1 MKRQTYLEVNL
12 SNFKHNINEIK
23 KLHKDKEIIPVIK
36 ANAYGTHINKR
47 LDIINEFNIVA
58 VAIVEEALYLREL
71 GYKKDILVLNQP
83 YIEEIED
90 IISNNITVG
99 LSSIDFLKEL
109 IKQDKQVKIHI
120 EVETGMNRT
129 GFQSLDEL
137 LKTLHNS
144 NDIIV
149 EGLYT
154 HFSSAD
160 TDDEY
165 TKKQI
170 NKFKEYYNIL
180 INEFPNL
187 KYIHTSASN
196 GLVNYNIDITNAIR
210 PGIIM
215 YGYPSYDEIL
225 NKIDL
230 KPTTKLIT
238 KISYLKE
245 IPANE
250 SVSYNQT
257 YKTNKITKIA
267 TIGIGYA
274 DGLRRSLSNKGNV
287 IINNT
292 LCPIIGN
299 VCMDSILVDVTHL
312 QNVSIGDKVYIYD
325 NELVTLEDIAKIC
338 NTINYEILSNISER
352 VPRVYI
358 QE

>member
-1 MKRQTYLEVNL
+1 MRQTYLEINL
-12 SNFKHNINEIK
+12 NNFEHNINEIK

-109 IKQDKQVKIHI
+109 IKQDKQVKIHV

-144 NDIIV
+144 NNIIV

-170 NKFKEYYNIL
+170 SKFKEYYNIL
-180 INEFPNL
+180 IKEFPNL

-325 NELVTLEDIAKIC
+325 NELVTLEDIAKIS

>member
-1 MKRQTYLEVNL
+1 
-12 SNFKHNINEIK
+12 
-23 KLHKDKEIIPVIK
+23 
-36 ANAYGTHINKR
+36 
-47 LDIINEFNIVA
+47 
-58 VAIVEEALYLREL
+58 
-71 GYKKDILVLNQP
+71 
-83 YIEEIED
+83 
-90 IISNNITVG
+90 
-99 LSSIDFLKEL
+99 
-109 IKQDKQVKIHI
+109 
-120 EVETGMNRT
+120 
-129 GFQSLDEL
+129 
-137 LKTLHNS
+137 
-144 NDIIV
+144 
-149 EGLYT
+149 
-154 HFSSAD
+154 
-160 TDDEY
+160 
-165 TKKQI
+165 
-170 NKFKEYYNIL
+170 
-180 INEFPNL
+180 
-187 KYIHTSASN
+187 
-196 GLVNYNIDITNAIR
+196 
-210 PGIIM
+210 M
-215 YGYPSYDEIL
+215 YGYPSYDEIT

-230 KPTTKLIT
+230 KPTTKLVT

-257 YKTNKITKIA
+257 YKTTKTTKIA
-267 TIGIGYA
+267 TLGIGYA

>member
-109 IKQDKQVKIHI
+109 IKQDKQVKIHV

-144 NDIIV
+144 NNIIV

-170 NKFKEYYNIL
+170 SKFKEYYNIL
-180 INEFPNL
+180 IKEFPNL

-299 VCMDSILVDVTHL
+299 VCM
-312 QNVSIGDKVYIYD
+312 
-325 NELVTLEDIAKIC
+325 
-338 NTINYEILSNISER
+338 
-352 VPRVYI
+352 I
-358 QE
+358 QY

>member
-109 IKQDKQVKIHI
+109 IKQDKQVKIHV

-137 LKTLHNS
+137 LKKLHNS
-144 NDIIV
+144 NNIIV

-170 NKFKEYYNIL
+170 SKFKEYYNIL
-180 INEFPNL
+180 IKEFPNL

-325 NELVTLEDIAKIC
+325 NELVTLEDIAKIS

>member
-144 NDIIV
+144 NNIIV

-325 NELVTLEDIAKIC
+325 NELVTLEDIAKIS

>member
-109 IKQDKQVKIHI
+109 IKEDKQVKIHI

-144 NDIIV
+144 NNIIV

-170 NKFKEYYNIL
+170 SKFKEYYNIL
-180 INEFPNL
+180 IKEFPNL

-196 GLVNYNIDITNAIR
+196 GLVNYKIDITNAIR

-215 YGYPSYDEIL
+215 YGYPSYDGIL

-325 NELVTLEDIAKIC
+325 NELVTLEDIAKIS

>member
-109 IKQDKQVKIHI
+109 IKQDKQVKIHV

-144 NDIIV
+144 NNIIV

-170 NKFKEYYNIL
+170 SKFKEYYNIL
-180 INEFPNL
+180 IKEFPNL

-325 NELVTLEDIAKIC
+325 NELVTLEDIAKIS

>member
-144 NDIIV
+144 NNIIV

-170 NKFKEYYNIL
+170 SKFKEYYNIL
-180 INEFPNL
+180 IKEFPNL

-325 NELVTLEDIAKIC
+325 NELVTLEDIAKIS

>member
-12 SNFKHNINEIK
+12 SNFKHNIKEIK

-109 IKQDKQVKIHI
+109 IKQDKQVKIHV

-144 NDIIV
+144 NNIIV

-160 TDDEY
+160 NDDEY

-170 NKFKEYYNIL
+170 SKFKEYYNIL
-180 INEFPNL
+180 IKEFPNL

-325 NELVTLEDIAKIC
+325 NELVTLEDIAKIS

>member
-12 SNFKHNINEIK
+12 SNFKHNIKEIK

-83 YIEEIED
+83 YIEEIEG

-109 IKQDKQVKIHI
+109 IKQDKQIKIHI

-137 LKTLHNS
+137 LKILHNS
-144 NDIIV
+144 NNIIV

-160 TDDEY
+160 SDDEY

-180 INEFPNL
+180 IKEYPNL

-215 YGYPSYDEIL
+215 YGYPSYDEIT
-225 NKIDL
+225 NKIEL

-257 YKTNKITKIA
+257 YKTTKTTKIA
-267 TIGIGYA
+267 TLGIGYA

-325 NELVTLEDIAKIC
+325 NKLVTLEDIAKIC

>member
-109 IKQDKQVKIHI
+109 IKQDKQVKIHV

-144 NDIIV
+144 NNIIV

-170 NKFKEYYNIL
+170 SKFKEYYNIL
-180 INEFPNL
+180 IKEFPNL

-245 IPANE
+245 IPVNE

-325 NELVTLEDIAKIC
+325 NELVTLEDIAKIS

>member
-144 NDIIV
+144 NNIIV

-170 NKFKEYYNIL
+170 SKFKEYYNIL
-180 INEFPNL
+180 IKEFPNL

-325 NELVTLEDIAKIC
+325 NELVTLEDIAEIS

>member
-23 KLHKDKEIIPVIK
+23 KLHEDKEIIPVIK

-109 IKQDKQVKIHI
+109 IKQDKQVKIHV

-144 NDIIV
+144 NNIIV

-170 NKFKEYYNIL
+170 SKFKEYYNIL
-180 INEFPNL
+180 IKEFPNL

-325 NELVTLEDIAKIC
+325 NELVTLEDIAKIS

>member
-109 IKQDKQVKIHI
+109 IKQDKQVKIHV

-144 NDIIV
+144 NNIIV

-170 NKFKEYYNIL
+170 SKFKEYYNIL
-180 INEFPNL
+180 IKEFPNL

-250 SVSYNQT
+250 SVSYNQA

-325 NELVTLEDIAKIC
+325 NELVTLEDIAKIS

>member
-109 IKQDKQVKIHI
+109 IKQDKQVKIHV

-144 NDIIV
+144 NNIIV

-170 NKFKEYYNIL
+170 SKFKEYYNIL
-180 INEFPNL
+180 IKEFPNL

-196 GLVNYNIDITNAIR
+196 GLVNYNIDITNTIR

-325 NELVTLEDIAKIC
+325 NELVTLEDIAKIS